1 MVLTTPCERRWDYGG
16 ANPSS
21 PYHDN
26 LRCRCWLLC
35 LASAADQK
43 HFEVADAALAAFSR
57 TQAAIIYAR
66 NPASFVG
73 EGASRER
80 DVTELPARS
89 KLLDR
94 LFIPVEH
101 LRQNHEAFAEL
112 ERVAFAVEVHFG
124 DHVAR
129 QVREPL
135 RAYNCIVVSTALQ
148 MELGSGF
155 RPEGGHK
162 ADYDDP
168 DRLSDEIYKAKV
180 AVETALRP
188 HLEAPTLEQFL
199 FHTELR
205 ASARRVIAFLVSMG
219 RRLSALA
226 SRPAA

>member
-1 MVLTTPCERRWDYGG
+1 MLIILLPITTICVSVAGFYVWHRQLIRK
-16 ANPSS
+16 
-21 PYHDN
+21 
-26 LRCRCWLLC
+26 R
-35 LASAADQK
+35 
-43 HFEVADAALAAFSR
+43 HFEVADAALTAFSR
-57 TQAAIIYAR
+57 TQAALIYAR

-94 LFIPVEH
+94 LFIPVER

-112 ERVAFAVEVHFG
+112 ERLAFAVEVHFG
-124 DHVAR
+124 HHVAR

-162 ADYDDP
+162 GDHDNP
-168 DRLSDEIYKAKV
+168 DWLLYEMYTAKV

-199 FHTELR
+199 LLTELR

-219 RRLSALA
+219 RRLCAL
-226 SRPAA
+226 S

>member
-1 MVLTTPCERRWDYGG
+1 MLIILLPITTICVAVAGFYVWHRQLIRK
-16 ANPSS
+16 
-21 PYHDN
+21 
-26 LRCRCWLLC
+26 R
-35 LASAADQK
+35 

-57 TQAAIIYAR
+57 TQAALIYAR
-66 NPASFVG
+66 NPASFAG

-124 DHVAR
+124 DRVAR

-135 RAYNCIVVSTALQ
+135 RAYNRIVVSTALQ

-162 ADYDDP
+162 VETIFSRHRTASVLDHFP
-168 DRLSDEIYKAKV
+168 CDRLYGS
-180 AVETALRP
+180 P
-188 HLEAPTLEQFL
+188 
-199 FHTELR
+199 
-205 ASARRVIAFLVSMG
+205 SG
-219 RRLSALA
+219 
-226 SRPAA
+226 

>member
-1 MVLTTPCERRWDYGG
+1 MGVTAMLIILLPITTICVSVAGFYVWHRQLIRK
-16 ANPSS
+16 
-21 PYHDN
+21 
-26 LRCRCWLLC
+26 R
-35 LASAADQK
+35 

-57 TQAAIIYAR
+57 TQAALIYAR

-94 LFIPVEH
+94 LFIPVEY

-124 DHVAR
+124 HHVAR

-135 RAYNCIVVSTALQ
+135 RAYNRIVVSTALQ

-155 RPEGGHK
+155 RPEGGHN
-162 ADYDDP
+162 P
-168 DRLSDEIYKAKV
+168 DWLSDEMYKAKV

-199 FHTELR
+199 LLTELR
-205 ASARRVIAFLVSMG
+205 ASARRVIAFLVSRG
-219 RRLSALA
+219 RRLCAL
-226 SRPAA
+226 S

>member
-1 MVLTTPCERRWDYGG
+1 MLIILLPITTICVAVAGFYVWHRQLIRK
-16 ANPSS
+16 
-21 PYHDN
+21 
-26 LRCRCWLLC
+26 R
-35 LASAADQK
+35 

-57 TQAAIIYAR
+57 TQAALIYAR

-73 EGASRER
+73 EGVSRER
-80 DVTELPARS
+80 DNTNPSQS

-94 LFIPVEH
+94 LFIPVER
-101 LRQNHEAFAEL
+101 LRQHREAFAEL

-124 DHVAR
+124 DDVAR

-135 RAYNCIVVSTALQ
+135 RAYNHVVVSTALQ

-162 ADYDDP
+162 SDYDDP
-168 DRLSDEIYKAKV
+168 DRLSEEIYNAKV

-199 FHTELR
+199 LLTELR
-205 ASARRVIAFLVSMG
+205 ASARRVIAFLLSLG
-219 RRLSALA
+219 RRLCAL
-226 SRPAA
+226 S

>member
-1 MVLTTPCERRWDYGG
+1 
-16 ANPSS
+16 
-21 PYHDN
+21 
-26 LRCRCWLLC
+26 
-35 LASAADQK
+35 
-43 HFEVADAALAAFSR
+43 
-57 TQAAIIYAR
+57 
-66 NPASFVG
+66 
-73 EGASRER
+73 
-80 DVTELPARS
+80 
-89 KLLDR
+89 LLDR

-124 DHVAR
+124 HHVAR

-135 RAYNCIVVSTALQ
+135 RAYNHIVVSTALQ

-162 ADYDDP
+162 ADDDDP

-199 FHTELR
+199 LLTELR

-219 RRLSALA
+219 RRLCAL
-226 SRPAA
+226 S

>member
-1 MVLTTPCERRWDYGG
+1 MLIILLPITTICVAVAGFYVWHRQLIRK
-16 ANPSS
+16 
-21 PYHDN
+21 
-26 LRCRCWLLC
+26 R
-35 LASAADQK
+35 
-43 HFEVADAALAAFSR
+43 HFEVADSALAAFSR
-57 TQAAIIYAR
+57 AQATLIYAR

-135 RAYNCIVVSTALQ
+135 RAYNHIVVSTALQ

-168 DRLSDEIYKAKV
+168 DRLSDEIYKARV

-199 FHTELR
+199 LLNELR
-205 ASARRVIAFLVSMG
+205 ASARRVIAFLGSLG
-219 RRLSALA
+219 RRLSVL
-226 SRPAA
+226 S

>member
-1 MVLTTPCERRWDYGG
+1 MLIILLPITTICVAVAGFYVWHRQLIRK
-16 ANPSS
+16 
-21 PYHDN
+21 
-26 LRCRCWLLC
+26 R
-35 LASAADQK
+35 

-57 TQAAIIYAR
+57 TQAALIYAR

-73 EGASRER
+73 EGVSRER
-80 DVTELPARS
+80 DNTNPSQS

-94 LFIPVEH
+94 LFIPVER
-101 LRQNHEAFAEL
+101 LRQHREAFAEL

-124 DHVAR
+124 DDVAR

-135 RAYNCIVVSTALQ
+135 RAYNHVVVSTALQ

-162 ADYDDP
+162 SDYDDP
-168 DRLSDEIYKAKV
+168 DRLSDEIYNAKV

-199 FHTELR
+199 LLTELR
-205 ASARRVIAFLVSMG
+205 ASARRVIAFLLSLG
-219 RRLSALA
+219 RRLCALS
-226 SRPAA
+226 SRPPA

>member
-1 MVLTTPCERRWDYGG
+1 MLIILLPITTICVAVAGFYVWHRQLIRK
-16 ANPSS
+16 
-21 PYHDN
+21 
-26 LRCRCWLLC
+26 R
-35 LASAADQK
+35 

-57 TQAAIIYAR
+57 TQAALIYAR

-80 DVTELPARS
+80 DYTNPSRS

-94 LFIPVEH
+94 LFIPVER
-101 LRQNHEAFAEL
+101 LRQHREAFAEL

-124 DHVAR
+124 DDVAR

-135 RAYNCIVVSTALQ
+135 RAYNRIVVSTPLQ
-148 MELGSGF
+148 IELGSGF
-155 RPEGGHK
+155 RPEGDHK

-199 FHTELR
+199 LLTELR
-205 ASARRVIAFLVSMG
+205 ASARRVIAFLLSLG
-219 RRLSALA
+219 RRLCAL
-226 SRPAA
+226 S

>member
-43 HFEVADAALAAFSR
+43 HFEVADAALAAFCR
-57 TQAAIIYAR
+57 TQAALIYAR

-80 DVTELPARS
+80 DNTNSSQS

-94 LFIPVEH
+94 LFIPVER
-101 LRQNHEAFAEL
+101 LRQHREAFAEL

-135 RAYNCIVVSTALQ
+135 RAYNLMVVSTALQ
-148 MELGSGF
+148 MEFGSGF

-199 FHTELR
+199 LLTELR

-219 RRLSALA
+219 RRLCAL
-226 SRPAA
+226 S

>member
-1 MVLTTPCERRWDYGG
+1 MLIILLPITTICVTVAGFYVWHRQLIRK
-16 ANPSS
+16 
-21 PYHDN
+21 
-26 LRCRCWLLC
+26 R
-35 LASAADQK
+35 

-57 TQAAIIYAR
+57 SQAALTYAR
-66 NPASFVG
+66 KPPSFVS

-80 DVTELPARS
+80 DVTELPAQS
-89 KLLDR
+89 KLIDR
-94 LFIPVEH
+94 LFIPVER
-101 LRQNHEAFAEL
+101 LRQHQEAFAEL

-135 RAYNCIVVSTALQ
+135 RAYNHIIVSTALQ

-162 ADYDDP
+162 ADYDDRH
-168 DRLSDEIYKAKV
+168 RLSDEMYKAKV

-199 FHTELR
+199 LLIELR
-205 ASARRVIAFLVSMG
+205 ASARRVIAFLVSLG
-219 RRLSALA
+219 RRRCTLS
-226 SRPAA
+226 

>member
-1 MVLTTPCERRWDYGG
+1 MLIILLPITTICVAVAGFYVWHRQLIRK
-16 ANPSS
+16 
-21 PYHDN
+21 
-26 LRCRCWLLC
+26 R
-35 LASAADQK
+35 

-57 TQAAIIYAR
+57 TQAALIYAR

-73 EGASRER
+73 EGVSRER
-80 DVTELPARS
+80 DNTNPSQS

-94 LFIPVEH
+94 LFIPVER
-101 LRQNHEAFAEL
+101 LRQHREAFAEL

-124 DHVAR
+124 DDVAR

-135 RAYNCIVVSTALQ
+135 RAYNHVVVSTALQ

-199 FHTELR
+199 LLTELR
-205 ASARRVIAFLVSMG
+205 ASARRVIAFLLSLG
-219 RRLSALA
+219 RRLCAL
-226 SRPAA
+226 S

>member
-1 MVLTTPCERRWDYGG
+1 MLIILLPITTICVAVAGFYVWHRQLIRK
-16 ANPSS
+16 
-21 PYHDN
+21 
-26 LRCRCWLLC
+26 R
-35 LASAADQK
+35 

-57 TQAAIIYAR
+57 AQAALIYAR

-73 EGASRER
+73 ECASRER
-80 DVTELPARS
+80 DVTELPAQS

-112 ERVAFAVEVHFG
+112 ERAAFAVEVHFG
-124 DHVAR
+124 HHVAR

-135 RAYNCIVVSTALQ
+135 RAYNHIVVSTALQ
-148 MELGSGF
+148 MELGF

-168 DRLSDEIYKAKV
+168 NRLSDEMYKAKV

-199 FHTELR
+199 LLTELR

-219 RRLSALA
+219 RRLCAL
-226 SRPAA
+226 S

>member
-1 MVLTTPCERRWDYGG
+1 MLIILLPITTICVAVAGFYVWHRQLIRK
-16 ANPSS
+16 
-21 PYHDN
+21 
-26 LRCRCWLLC
+26 R
-35 LASAADQK
+35 
-43 HFEVADAALAAFSR
+43 HFEVADVALAAFSR

-112 ERVAFAVEVHFG
+112 ERVAFGVEVHFG

-135 RAYNCIVVSTALQ
+135 RAYNHIVVSTALQ

-168 DRLSDEIYKAKV
+168 DRLLDEIYKAKV

-188 HLEAPTLEQFL
+188 HLKAPTLEQFL
-199 FHTELR
+199 LLTELR
-205 ASARRVIAFLVSMG
+205 ASAMRVIAFLVSLA

-226 SRPAA
+226 SRRPA

>member
-1 MVLTTPCERRWDYGG
+1 MLIILLPITTICVAVAGFYVWHRQLIRK
-16 ANPSS
+16 
-21 PYHDN
+21 
-26 LRCRCWLLC
+26 R
-35 LASAADQK
+35 

-57 TQAAIIYAR
+57 TQAALIYAR

-73 EGASRER
+73 EGVSRER
-80 DVTELPARS
+80 DNTNPSQS

-94 LFIPVEH
+94 LFIPVER
-101 LRQNHEAFAEL
+101 LRQHREAFAEL

-124 DHVAR
+124 DDVAR

-135 RAYNCIVVSTALQ
+135 RAYNHVVVSTALQ

-162 ADYDDP
+162 SDYDDP
-168 DRLSDEIYKAKV
+168 DRLSDEIYNAKV

-199 FHTELR
+199 LLTELR
-205 ASARRVIAFLVSMG
+205 ASARRVIAFLLSLG
-219 RRLSALA
+219 RRLCAL
-226 SRPAA
+226 S

>member
-1 MVLTTPCERRWDYGG
+1 MLVILLPITTICVSVAGFYVWHRQLIRK
-16 ANPSS
+16 
-21 PYHDN
+21 
-26 LRCRCWLLC
+26 R
-35 LASAADQK
+35 

-57 TQAAIIYAR
+57 TQAALVYAH

-80 DVTELPARS
+80 DNTNPSQS

-94 LFIPVEH
+94 LFIPVER
-101 LRQNHEAFAEL
+101 LRQHREAFAEL

-135 RAYNCIVVSTALQ
+135 RAYNRMVVTTALQ
-148 MELGSGF
+148 MELGSG
-155 RPEGGHK
+155 PEGGHK

-199 FHTELR
+199 LLTELR

-219 RRLSALA
+219 RRLCAL
-226 SRPAA
+226 S

>member
-1 MVLTTPCERRWDYGG
+1 MLIILLPITTICVSVAGFYLWHRQLIRK
-16 ANPSS
+16 
-21 PYHDN
+21 
-26 LRCRCWLLC
+26 R
-35 LASAADQK
+35 

-57 TQAAIIYAR
+57 TQAALIYAC

-89 KLLDR
+89 RLIDR
-94 LFIPVEH
+94 LFIPFER
-101 LRQNHEAFAEL
+101 LRQHQEAFAEL

-124 DHVAR
+124 HHVAR

-135 RAYNCIVVSTALQ
+135 RAYNHIVVSRALQ

-155 RPEGGHK
+155 KPEGGHK

-168 DRLSDEIYKAKV
+168 HQLSDEIYKAKV

-199 FHTELR
+199 LLTELR

-219 RRLSALA
+219 RRLCAL
-226 SRPAA
+226 S